1 MSDDPQKPEDETQS
15 EQENAGSQA
24 FDDLAQGVDSEAN
37 QSEPEMPAPEEV
49 GDFTDNFSENYIPD
63 EAFDEFDTFDDAEF
77 LEDNFYI
84 DPAMEEPIDAEFSE
98 FQDSEFPEAH
108 VESGEDAEA
117 EFPSD
122 DEWVDEKPQ
131 EEVSSDSSDFNQGE
145 QKPHAGSPLSALFG
159 GGNAKLFNY
168 AVYGVVG
175 FIVIIIGYL
184 TLFSGGDTQSQQTLQ
199 LANAQQQQQNQM
211 LQSQEP
217 QTLSGI
223 LNSGTLATKQD
234 KQLQRN
240 TLDDLDA
247 LESQIRDVPAPKTVS
262 QQLANTNQV
271 ADFGERQSLGGL
283 PSPTPISNEMAVPTT
298 NVNAEPLAPLL
309 SSQQA
314 VNDNAAPADITA
326 QPQGDRMSD
335 FEPYQPK
342 GTNDGFNDALSLPA
356 PFGDAKPK
364 EIEQQNKA
372 EALAEL
378 QSIETT
384 AEKMGKAEAEAE
396 MVSKPKPRGSNQ
408 ELVILAETL
417 TENMARFEK
426 QTAAFVERIEAVEQ
440 KINSEGVSAESSADY
455 QKLANSI
462 EALNKKVSGLER
474 KVSQSSVS
482 HSKPSVVSNSTK
494 SITRTQ
500 PVAQKPA
507 VKWELRAASPNQA
520 WVSRQGN
527 STLKQVSV
535 GDQLEGLGTIKS
547 IALNNGRWIVSA
559 SQGQITQ

>member
-1 MSDDPQKPEDETQS
+1 MSDDPQKPEDEMQS
-15 EQENAGSQA
+15 EQENTGSQA

-77 LEDNFYI
+77 SEDNFYI

-159 GGNAKLFNY
+159 GGNAKFFNY

-184 TLFSGGDTQSQQTLQ
+184 TLFSGGDTQSQQTPQ

-247 LESQIRDVPAPKTVS
+247 LESQIRDVPAPKTAS
-262 QQLANTNQV
+262 QQLANTDQV

-309 SSQQA
+309 S

-326 QPQGDRMSD
+326 QPQGGTMSN

-342 GTNDGFNDALSLPA
+342 GTNDGFNDELSLPA
-356 PFGDAKPK
+356 PFGSAKPK
-364 EIEQQNKA
+364 EIEQKNKA

-396 MVSKPKPRGSNQ
+396 MVSKPKASGSNQ
-408 ELVILAETL
+408 ELIILAETL

>member
-1 MSDDPQKPEDETQS
+1 
-15 EQENAGSQA
+15 
-24 FDDLAQGVDSEAN
+24 
-37 QSEPEMPAPEEV
+37 
-49 GDFTDNFSENYIPD
+49 
-63 EAFDEFDTFDDAEF
+63 
-77 LEDNFYI
+77 
-84 DPAMEEPIDAEFSE
+84 
-98 FQDSEFPEAH
+98 
-108 VESGEDAEA
+108 
-117 EFPSD
+117 
-122 DEWVDEKPQ
+122 
-131 EEVSSDSSDFNQGE
+131 
-145 QKPHAGSPLSALFG
+145 
-159 GGNAKLFNY
+159 
-168 AVYGVVG
+168 
-175 FIVIIIGYL
+175 
-184 TLFSGGDTQSQQTLQ
+184 
-199 LANAQQQQQNQM
+199 
-211 LQSQEP
+211 
-217 QTLSGI
+217 
-223 LNSGTLATKQD
+223 
-234 KQLQRN
+234 
-240 TLDDLDA
+240 
-247 LESQIRDVPAPKTVS
+247 
-262 QQLANTNQV
+262 
-271 ADFGERQSLGGL
+271 
-283 PSPTPISNEMAVPTT
+283 
-298 NVNAEPLAPLL
+298 
-309 SSQQA
+309 
-314 VNDNAAPADITA
+314 
-326 QPQGDRMSD
+326 
-335 FEPYQPK
+335 
-342 GTNDGFNDALSLPA
+342 
-356 PFGDAKPK
+356 
-364 EIEQQNKA
+364 
-372 EALAEL
+372 
-378 QSIETT
+378 
-384 AEKMGKAEAEAE
+384 MGKAEAEAE